1 MCCTLSLFGMDKSV
15 TSSVQATQDIANLSQ
30 EIASDYLY
38 LYYKS
43 NNQESTSTNL
53 HKDIKKF
60 ENDIRYIAV
69 HTKGEDIK
77 NILDFLSYSKDEIKA
92 LLDEDISK
100 KNAIRILDESNAL
113 VEALDSIVKSVGAT
127 KLQDSIKFQILKL
140 YKLYLAIH
148 LKLDPP
154 ENTKL
159 FNAQIKKID
168 KLIKKESFNIQISWN
183 SYKSIITTDPL
194 YFVPKIVEIMI
205 DDLLQGTR

>member
-15 TSSVQATQDIANLSQ
+15 TTSVQATQDIANLSQ

-43 NNQESTSTNL
+43 NNQESTSNKL
-53 HKDIKKF
+53 HNDIKKF

-69 HTKGEDIK
+69 NTKGEDIK

-168 KLIKKESFNIQISWN
+168 KLIKKESFNIQSSWN